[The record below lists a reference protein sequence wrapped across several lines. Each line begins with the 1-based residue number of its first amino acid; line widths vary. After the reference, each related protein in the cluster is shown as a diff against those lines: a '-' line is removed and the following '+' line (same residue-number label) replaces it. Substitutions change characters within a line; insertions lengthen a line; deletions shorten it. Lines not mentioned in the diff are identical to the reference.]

1 LLVRF
6 GGEVSIRYVMAGLYR
21 ELDDPAPWLRATL
34 DALAASDMPGDA
46 RVWLDRPPRSTH
58 PAGQAVKAAAEQGLE
73 EPYLRVLREAILVG
87 RRAMDSP
94 AALLDA
100 AASVEQ
106 LDRGRFE
113 IDLLSAATLEA
124 YAADLE
130 LARSTPPETWDVA
143 AGRVR
148 TPTFRIGDNRFA
160 SPDEV
165 VAAVRD
171 AGVAVLDP
179 PAPLELLRRFNTI
192 AACEVAACCDL
203 PLGRAQAELFALATD
218 WRARF
223 DRHPGGELWSAL

>member
-1 LLVRF
+1 
-6 GGEVSIRYVMAGLYR
+6 VSIRYAMAGLYR

-58 PAGQAVKAAAEQGLE
+58 PAGQAVKAAAEQALE
-73 EPYLRVLREAILVG
+73 GPYLRVLREAIFVQ

-94 AALLDA
+94 AALLDVA
-100 AASVEQ
+100 AAVQ
-106 LDRGRFE
+106 RLDGARFE
-113 IDLLSAATLEA
+113 IDLLSAATVEA

-130 LARSTPPETWDVA
+130 LARSTPPQTWDVA

-148 TPTFRIGDNRFA
+148 MPTFRIGEERFA
-160 SPDEV
+160 APDEV

-171 AGVAVLDP
+171 AGVAILDP
-179 PAPLELLRRFNTI
+179 PTPLELLARFDTI

-203 PLGRAQAELFALATD
+203 PLGRAQAELFGLATQ

-223 DRHPGGELWSAL
+223 TRHPGGELWSAM